1 MVLITPHP
9 WATLYMVVLQP
20 VIGLYP
26 GKLAV
31 GNTVS
36 QDVISPPDLHSF
48 LVTVMKYPEK
58 GDGKNQGLILAH
70 LFGSRIWGVLSGR
83 ERHGSRNWRQ
93 LVQWHTQT
101 RRREQ

>member
-1 MVLITPHP
+1 
-9 WATLYMVVLQP
+9 MVVLQP

-26 GKLAV
+26 GKFAV

-58 GDGKNQGLILAH
+58 GDGKNQRLILAH
-70 LFGSRIWGVLSGR
+70 LFGSRIWGVLSWR
-83 ERHGSRNWRQ
+83 E
-93 LVQWHTQT
+93 
-101 RRREQ
+101 